1 MAADKEADLKVDRN
15 QTSVLRQLAALQKML
30 LPELREKWKDLYGS
44 EPPNYGQV
52 FIRRHLA
59 YRIQELFYGGLKKEV
74 NAELLKRKP
83 SDADSTNINEGAFTA
98 GTRLVRVWNK
108 QEHEVTVVTSG
119 FEYEGQIFRS
129 LSAVAGKIT
138 GTHWN
143 GRHFFGF
150 PKMDRKPRGE
160 KIKTNHHRRKR

>member
-1 MAADKEADLKVDRN
+1 MSTVTDQN
-15 QTSVLRQLAALQKML
+15 QNSVLRQLAALQKMSL
-30 LPELREKWKDLYGS
+30 CDLREKWKDLYGS

-52 FIRRHLA
+52 FIRRRLA

-74 NAELLKRKP
+74 KEELHRTA
-83 SDADSTNINEGAFTA
+83 SDSQNSNERAFTA

-108 QEHEVTVVTSG
+108 KEHEVTVVSGG
-119 FEYEGQIFRS
+119 FEYEEQKFRS

-138 GTHWN
+138 GAHCN

-150 PKMDRKPRGE
+150 PKMDRKVRGE
-160 KIKTNHHRRKR
+160 KIKTNHRRRKK

>member
-1 MAADKEADLKVDRN
+1 MADDR
-15 QTSVLRQLAALQKML
+15 TRHSVLRQLAALQKMS

-52 FIRRHLA
+52 FIRRRLA

-74 NAELLKRKP
+74 NAELLKRE
-83 SDADSTNINEGAFTA
+83 STGSSSQNSNESTFTA

-108 QEHEVTVVTSG
+108 QEHEVTVVTGG

-138 GTHWN
+138 GAHWN